1 MLQDLMK
8 DAGFPQDAI
17 EELLG
22 LEERLEK
29 EDKWNRISDMAQKI
43 MDSLS
48 EKDILVKTLKE
59 TESWEEELGIH
70 RYTLDLLVLL
80 CCWQI
85 LEGRY
90 RERKLSM
97 EIFTNSL
104 RDLEFKRK

>member
-43 MDSLS
+43 MD
-48 EKDILVKTLKE
+48 
-59 TESWEEELGIH
+59 
-70 RYTLDLLVLL
+70 
-80 CCWQI
+80 
-85 LEGRY
+85 
-90 RERKLSM
+90 
-97 EIFTNSL
+97 
-104 RDLEFKRK
+104 